1 MAAPLWITR
10 TPLGFRAL
18 IDLCELGNG
27 ALSKPT
33 KDERPRARLH
43 WDDLRIFAAVAE
55 AQSITKAALVLKA
68 TAGMVS
74 RRLDELES
82 RLETRLLNR
91 TATGVSL
98 TPAGEDIFN
107 DALSMRRF
115 ADSIEV
121 SARKRDRRAEGM
133 VTISA
138 PDGLA
143 SYWIAPRL
151 AGFLNQHPDIQ
162 ITLDCGLWP
171 KIAPQEQPDL
181 TIAVDKTTARMGDTW
196 SPLAVLHYVF
206 VVGGSYVENYG
217 MPRSIASAAGDHRT
231 LKHVAQ
237 TYQRETWSRRASAV
251 EALSNFSLE
260 TNSTAALVE
269 SVRSGAGV
277 ATLPSYFAHLFPELQ
292 IVGQEKSTPIQLWLC
307 SHQESQAAA
316 RVQTVASWLNEMF
329 DTRINPWFRDEYWH
343 PSEFATAL
351 DAKSAPDKPAGA
363 HSKRSG

>member
-1 MAAPLWITR
+1 M
-10 TPLGFRAL
+10 
-18 IDLCELGNG
+18 
-27 ALSKPT
+27 SKSR
-33 KDERPRARLH
+33 KDERPRARLQ

-55 AQSITKAALVLKA
+55 AQSITKAAAQLKV

-74 RRLDELES
+74 RRLDELEE

-91 TATGVSL
+91 TASGVSM

-107 DALSMRRF
+107 DAISMRRF
-115 ADSIEV
+115 AESIEV
-121 SARKRDRRAEGM
+121 SARKRDRREEGM

-151 AGFLNQHPDIQ
+151 ARFFNEHPHIHV
-162 ITLDCGLWP
+162 TLDCGLWP
-171 KIAPQEQPDL
+171 KSAPQDQPDL
-181 TIAVDKTTARMGDTW
+181 TIAVDKATARMGDVWT
-196 SPLAVLHYVF
+196 PLAVLHYVF
-206 VVGGSYVENYG
+206 VAGTPYVESHG

-251 EALSNFSLE
+251 EALSNFSFE

-269 SVRSGAGV
+269 TARAGSGV
-277 ATLPSYFAHLFPELQ
+277 ATLPSYFLHLYPDLQ

-307 SHQESQAAA
+307 THQESQAAA
-316 RVQTVASWLNEMF
+316 RVQTVAAWLNEIF
-329 DTRINPWFRDEYWH
+329 DTRINPWFRDEYIA
-343 PSEFATAL
+343 PAEFGGAIGVQ
-351 DAKSAPDKPAGA
+351 KSDTKPVTR
-363 HSKRSG
+363 SKRSS